1 MPVTASGSFASVW
14 MIANLQPCFIA
25 IASEA
30 LVTVQFISE
39 SVMAAAFVW
48 FIVHTQLKS
57 NYDGDDGEH
66 TLLDAM

>member
-1 MPVTASGSFASVW
+1 MPVTASVFFASVW

-30 LVTVQFISE
+30 LLTVQFTSE
-39 SVMAAAFVW
+39 SVMAAAFVL

-57 NYDGDDGEH
+57 NYDGDDREH
-66 TLLDAM
+66 TLLGAM

>member
-30 LVTVQFISE
+30 IDTVHFISE

-48 FIVHTQLKS
+48 FIVHNQLKS
-57 NYDGDDGEH
+57 KYDGEH
-66 TLLDAM
+66 TLLGAM